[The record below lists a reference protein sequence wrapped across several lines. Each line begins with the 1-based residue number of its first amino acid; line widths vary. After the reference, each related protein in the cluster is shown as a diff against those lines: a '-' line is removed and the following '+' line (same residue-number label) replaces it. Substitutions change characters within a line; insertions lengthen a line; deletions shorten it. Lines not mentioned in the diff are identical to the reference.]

1 MKICL
6 ETDCDKNY
14 IMIPQMSIFFFDL
27 CRQNDKI
34 PNFREESQWI
44 WQKKNES
51 GLMFVGRFFYGHFGR
66 LHKMPINN
74 NKFSNGD
81 HLDFEQKVA
90 DLDRQMNELRR
101 LSSIKGIDYSA
112 EIRRLQREQVTELKR
127 IYSNLTAWQTVQV
140 ARHPKR
146 PLLDDYLNLMVKDFR
161 ELHGDRCFGDDRA
174 IITGFGQIGREK
186 VLVVGQN
193 KGRNTKEKVACNFG
207 CPNPEGYRKALI
219 KMKFAQKYG
228 IPVVTLIDT
237 PGAYP
242 GIGAEERGQ
251 AQAIAANLLE
261 MSRLRVPIIC
271 ICIGE
276 GGSGGALGIGVGDR
290 MAMLEFAY
298 YSVISPEGCAAILW
312 RDGSQAPHA
321 AKALKL
327 TSRDLYKLE
336 LVDAVIPEPLGG
348 AHRNV
353 HDTVYNVEKYIVK
366 TLRDLKRTKIDNL
379 LENRY
384 KKLRSIGISPAEKL
398 RRRTLAGRERIKA
411 AIEKVRTK
419 RKPVPAKV

>member
-1 MKICL
+1 MIKFRLLEKRANGYGKRRRSPARCL
-6 ETDCDKNY
+6 
-14 IMIPQMSIFFFDL
+14 
-27 CRQNDKI
+27 
-34 PNFREESQWI
+34 WA
-44 WQKKNES
+44 
-51 GLMFVGRFFYGHFGR
+51 GFFYEHFGR
-66 LHKMPINN
+66 LYKMPDNN
-74 NKFSNGD
+74 NKFRDGD

-112 EIRRLQREQVTELKR
+112 EIRRLQREQFTELKR